1 MIVFIVYVLAYIAT
15 LFCMCKESHYDSM
28 SELRIVDYVFA
39 LFFAFFESALI
50 LTLIAVVMMIWDCRN
65 LPSYEQQREEFKQE
79 CFAKGGTFTYSMDR
93 KYSMESG
100 KTLCAIKG
108 EK

>member
-1 MIVFIVYVLAYIAT
+1 MYLIIFFIVYVLEYIAT
-15 LFCMCKESHYDSM
+15 LFFMCKEMHYDSM
-28 SELRIVDYVFA
+28 SELRFSDYVFA
-39 LFFAFFESALI
+39 LIIAFSQSLLF
-50 LTLIAVVMMIWDCRN
+50 LTVFVVIKMTWDCRN

-79 CFAKGGTFTYSMDR
+79 CFAKGGTFTYSM
-93 KYSMESG
+93 ESG